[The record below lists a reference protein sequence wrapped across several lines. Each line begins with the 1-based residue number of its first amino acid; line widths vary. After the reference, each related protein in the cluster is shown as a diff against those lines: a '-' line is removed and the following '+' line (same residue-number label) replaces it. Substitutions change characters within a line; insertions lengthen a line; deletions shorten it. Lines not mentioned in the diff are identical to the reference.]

1 MHTQRAHAEQV
12 IAAGCHYLL
21 VVKGKQKKLRKQLR
35 RLSWRQIPLLAR
47 TTGAGHGRREVRV

>member
-21 VVKGKQKKLRKQLR
+21 VVKRNQKKLRKQLR
-35 RLSWRQIPLLAR
+35 HLPWRQIPLLAR
-47 TTGAGHGRREVRV
+47 TIGAGHSRREVRV